1 MDSQTPTAFEITRI
15 GQQSERIAADS
26 CDLEGTPPTYV
37 FRKSGDKVHEVFSSA
52 LERQP
57 TAIYPKSPEEKAKD
71 SAAWQKFVR
80 DQGAANQTSYL
91 DRE

>member
-15 GQQSERIAADS
+15 GQQSERIDADS
-26 CDLEGTPPTYV
+26 CNLEGTPPTYV
-37 FRKSGDKVHEVFSSA
+37 FRKSADKVHEVFSSA

-57 TAIYPKSPEEKAKD
+57 TAIYPKTPEQKAKE
-71 SAAWQKFVR
+71 SANWQKFVL
-80 DQGAANQTSYL
+80 DSDATNHSSYL